1 MLSCIAPN
9 VLHVYRY
16 ISSVSYRGLLFQV
29 QSYKLKC
36 RAGPETAMVD
46 LGINSPVLSNS
57 CIMAERNFHF
67 REGV

>member
-1 MLSCIAPN
+1 M
-9 VLHVYRY
+9 
-16 ISSVSYRGLLFQV
+16 
-29 QSYKLKC
+29 QSYKLKR

-67 REGV
+67 KGERGVSL